1 MTKPNPYLLR
11 KIDLINQLRENF
23 PNDAANGIDS
33 YILDILADIE
43 KGKFSPVLSN
53 YDVQAYGG
61 PERLK
66 GLAAE
71 VLLSLK

>member
-43 KGKFSPVLSN
+43 KGKFSPVLSK
-53 YDVQAYGG
+53 YDVRTYGG
-61 PERLK
+61 AERLK